1 MIRKTWE
8 SSCKGS
14 DSKPL
19 RNSNAKTEFSEQ
31 VGIIYSE
38 LWKHNLSLSQLFPKK
53 KKKKMSTL

>member
-19 RNSNAKTEFSEQ
+19 RNSNAKTPEFSEQ

-38 LWKHNLSLSQLFPKK
+38 LCKHNLSLSQLFPKTK
-53 KKKKMSTL
+53 KKTKKK